1 MKAEGTTAT
10 GAQDSEAAAARPTL
24 AATMGRDF
32 WGRYGVPVALVVMIV
47 FFTTQSSAF
56 FTETNIMNILRQS
69 SVLAIAAIGTTIV
82 LICGGID
89 ISMGAIMA
97 LSGIVAV
104 VGVQTM
110 GIPDGI
116 SVILAMTAAAAV
128 GYANGV
134 FAERVRI
141 PAFIATLG
149 TSLVVRGVAFVYTE
163 GRSIGFGRGAAA
175 SGEFIQWLGKG
186 FIGRVP
192 VPVTLMLLLYLL
204 AWVVMQRSTWGMH
217 TYAIGSS
224 ERAARVAGLRV
235 TRHRIQ
241 VYVLAGI
248 LSGLAGVILAGRL
261 GSASPSL
268 GNGVEFDILTAVVLG
283 GTSIYGGKGNI
294 GRTLIGALFLST
306 LTNGLI
312 LMNVP
317 TFYQEISQGAV
328 LLLALTLD
336 RLQSRGAAR

>member
-1 MKAEGTTAT
+1 MTADSTPVT
-10 GAQDSEAAAARPTL
+10 GAREGEARASKPTMM
-24 AATMGRDF
+24 TGIGRDF
-32 WGRYGVPVALVVMIV
+32 WSRYGVPAALVVMII
-47 FFTTQSSAF
+47 FFTVESSAF
-56 FTETNIMNILRQS
+56 LTQTNIMNILRQS

-97 LSGIVAV
+97 LSGIIAV

-116 SVILAMTAAAAV
+116 SVVFALIAAGLV

-134 FAERVRI
+134 LAERVRI

-163 GRSIGFGRGAAA
+163 GRSIGFGRGEAAT
-175 SGEFIQWLGKG
+175 GQFIQWVGKG
-186 FIGRVP
+186 FIGPVP
-192 VPVTLMLLLYLL
+192 VPVLLMLALYVLG
-204 AWVVMQRSTWGMH
+204 WVIMQRSTWGMH

-224 ERAARVAGLRV
+224 ERAARVAGLHV

-241 VYVLAGI
+241 VYVLAGV
-248 LSGLAGVILAGRL
+248 LSGLAGVVLAGRL

-268 GNGVEFDILTAVVLG
+268 GSGVEFDILTAVVLG

-336 RLQSRGAAR
+336 RIQSRGAR

>member
-1 MKAEGTTAT
+1 MKAEGTTMTNAPVAET
-10 GAQDSEAAAARPTL
+10 QLPNPGPL
-24 AATMGRDF
+24 ASLRRDF
-32 WGRYGVPVALVVMIV
+32 WSRYGVPVALVVMLV
-47 FFTTQSSAF
+47 FFSFESGAFLTQS
-56 FTETNIMNILRQS
+56 NIMNILRQS

-110 GIPDGI
+110 GIADPV
-116 SVILAMTAAAAV
+116 SLVLALIAAAIV
-128 GYANGV
+128 GYVNGV
-134 FAERVRI
+134 LAERIRI

-163 GRSIGFGRGAAA
+163 GRSIGFGRGEGA
-175 SGEFIQWLGKG
+175 SGQVIQWIGKG
-186 FIGRVP
+186 FIGAVP
-192 VPVTLMLLLYLL
+192 VPVVLMIVLYI
-204 AWVVMQRSTWGMH
+204 AGWIVMQRSTWGMH

-224 ERAARVAGLRV
+224 ERAARVAGLKV
-235 TRHRIQ
+235 TRHRVQ

-336 RLQSRGAAR
+336 RLQSRGLR

>member
-1 MKAEGTTAT
+1 MKAEGTSPSSLQSTEMTA
-10 GAQDSEAAAARPTL
+10 SKPAAL
-24 AATMGRDF
+24 AWIGRDF
-32 WGRYGVPVALVVMIV
+32 WSRYGVPVALVLMLV
-47 FFTTQSSAF
+47 FFSLQSTAF
-56 FTETNIMNILRQS
+56 MTESNVMNILRQS

-104 VGVQTM
+104 VSVQTM
-110 GIPDGI
+110 GIPDGAGL
-116 SVILAMTAAAAV
+116 VLALLAAAIV
-128 GYANGV
+128 GYVNGV
-134 FAERVRI
+134 LSERVRI

-149 TSLVVRGVAFVYTE
+149 TSLVVRGIAFVYTE
-163 GRSIGFGRGAAA
+163 GRSIGFGRGDAA
-175 SGEFIQWLGKG
+175 SGQVIQWLGKG
-186 FIGRVP
+186 FIGSVP
-192 VPVTLMLLLYLL
+192 VPVALMLLLYVL

-224 ERAARVAGLRV
+224 ERAARVAGLKV

-241 VYVLAGI
+241 VYVLAGV
-248 LSGLAGVILAGRL
+248 LSGLAGIILAGRL

-294 GRTLIGALFLST
+294 VRTLIGALFLST

-317 TFYQEISQGAV
+317 SFYQQISQGMV

-336 RLQSRGAAR
+336 RIQSRGAR

>member
-1 MKAEGTTAT
+1 MKEGTTVTTVRDGDAVT
-10 GAQDSEAAAARPTL
+10 SKPGAMVGIT
-24 AATMGRDF
+24 RDF
-32 WGRYGVPVALVVMIV
+32 WGRYGVPAALVVMMI

-69 SVLAIAAIGTTIV
+69 SVLAIAAVGTTIV

-97 LSGIVAV
+97 LAGITAV
-104 VGVQTM
+104 VGVQTF
-110 GIPDGI
+110 GIPDGA
-116 SVILAMTAAAAV
+116 SVVLALVAAAFV

-134 FAERVRI
+134 LAERVRI

-149 TSLVVRGVAFVYTE
+149 TSLVVRGIAFVYTE
-163 GRSIGFGRGAAA
+163 GRSIGFGRGEAAT
-175 SGEFIQWLGKG
+175 GQFIQWVGKG
-186 FIGRVP
+186 FIGVVP
-192 VPVTLMLLLYLL
+192 VPVVLMLLLYVL

-224 ERAARVAGLRV
+224 ERAARVAGLHV

-241 VYVLAGI
+241 VYALAGV
-248 LSGLAGVILAGRL
+248 LSGLAGVVLAGRL
-261 GSASPSL
+261 GSASPAL

-283 GTSIYGGKGNI
+283 GTSIYGGKGHI

-336 RLQSRGAAR
+336 RLQSRGTR

>member
-1 MKAEGTTAT
+1 MKAEGTTVTRSQDDET
-10 GAQDSEAAAARPTL
+10 GTTRL
-24 AATMGRDF
+24 AFVNGIGRDF
-32 WGRYGVPVALVVMIV
+32 GSRYGVPVALVLMII

-56 FTETNIMNILRQS
+56 LTEPNIMNILRQS
-69 SVLAIAAIGTTIV
+69 SVLAIAAVGTTIV

-97 LSGIVAV
+97 LSGIIAV

-110 GIPDGI
+110 GIPDAF
-116 SVILAMTAAAAV
+116 SLVLALIAAGLV
-128 GYANGV
+128 GYANGIL
-134 FAERVRI
+134 AERIRI

-175 SGEFIQWLGKG
+175 SGEFIQWIGKG
-186 FIGRVP
+186 FIGAVP
-192 VPVTLMLLLYLL
+192 VPVVLMLVLYVLG
-204 AWVVMQRSTWGMH
+204 WVVMQRSTWGMH

-224 ERAARVAGLRV
+224 ERAARVAGLHV

-241 VYVLAGI
+241 VYALAGVM
-248 LSGLAGVILAGRL
+248 SGLAGVVLAGRL
-261 GSASPSL
+261 ASASPSL

-336 RLQSRGAAR
+336 RLQSRGT